1 MKSTVSPIS
10 DYLGALHKLLQ
21 SNTDGDV
28 ATYIPE
34 LGQADPATFG
44 ICIATV
50 DGQVYTAGDVDNRF
64 TIQSMSKP
72 FNYGYA
78 LQRHGKDQVMKKV
91 GVEPTGESFNSIVL
105 DELTNRPYN
114 PMVNAG
120 AIAIA
125 ELVDGDTPED
135 RLAGMMDWF
144 SRFAGRELDI
154 DDAVFRSEH
163 ATGHRNRAIAYMMLN
178 TGMLERDPE
187 DVLDLYFRQCSISVD
202 CRDMAVMAAT
212 LATQGVNPLTGDRV
226 LSPDNVRDVL
236 TVMSTCGM
244 YDYAG
249 QWAFDVGVPA
259 KSGVSGGIIAVIPG
273 QLGVA
278 VYSPPLDRVGNSV
291 RGVEACKKL
300 SHDFSLH
307 VFDGRTDV
315 HTVIRRQ
322 YSAAA
327 VPSKRVRSKTE
338 REFLAAQSDRLIVL
352 EIQGA
357 LFFGSAENFLRR
369 LSEIAKPEAT
379 VIVDMKRA
387 AYADRTAI
395 ELICQTAEVLAGKGC
410 NIVFTELSE
419 KTDLEGLRTALEA
432 RFHRSSR
439 VTLMDD
445 TDAAVEQFEEAI
457 LLHSDLRR
465 DDRIIPLHEIE
476 IFDGLAADDL
486 RRLSA
491 EVTTFQFNAGDKII
505 SEGDDA
511 RIFFVVGRGSVSVSV
526 NVDGRRARRIG
537 SVGQGGPFGE
547 MALLDG
553 GKRSADVIADV
564 PVICYG
570 FSVDRI
576 RELSVESPMIM
587 TTILG
592 NLVRIMSDRL
602 RLANDEIRA
611 LQ

>member
-1 MKSTVSPIS
+1 MTLAVSPIS
-10 DYLGALHKLLQ
+10 DYLKSLHASLQ
-21 SNTDGDV
+21 SNDDGEV

-34 LGQADPATFG
+34 LGLADPGSFG

-50 DGQVYTAGDVDNRF
+50 DGQVYTAGDVDRRF

-72 FNYGYA
+72 FIYGYA
-78 LQRHGKDQVMKKV
+78 LHTHGMETVLKRV

-105 DELTNRPYN
+105 DQVSNRPYN

-120 AIAIA
+120 AIAVTS
-125 ELVDGDTPED
+125 LVEGETAD
-135 RLAGMMDWF
+135 RRYDEMMRYF
-144 SRFAGRELDI
+144 GLFAGRDLDI
-154 DDAVFRSEH
+154 DESVFRSEH

-178 TGMLERDPE
+178 TGMLDRDPE
-187 DVLDLYFRQCSISVD
+187 DVLELYFKQCSISVD

-212 LATQGVNPLTGDRV
+212 LAAQGTNPVTGETV
-226 LSPDNVRDVL
+226 LEPDHVRDVL

-259 KSGVSGGIIAVIPG
+259 KSGVSGGVIAVIPG
-273 QLGVA
+273 QLGIA

-291 RGVEACKKL
+291 RGVEACKKI

-315 HTVIRRQ
+315 HSVIRRE
-322 YSAAA
+322 YTAAD
-327 VPSKRVRSKTE
+327 VPSKRVRSMWE
-338 REFLAAQSDRLIVL
+338 RDMLADHGKRLSVM

-357 LFFGSAENFLRR
+357 LFFGSAEKFLRR
-369 LSEIAKPEAT
+369 LTEIAREGRT
-379 VIVDMKRA
+379 VIVDFKRA

-395 ELICQTAEVLAGKGC
+395 ELICQTALVLSSGDC
-410 NIVFTELSE
+410 TIVFTELSGKE
-419 KTDLEGLRTALEA
+419 ELQGLKSALEERVGSSPRVRLVSDTDLAIELFEDEILAE
-432 RFHRSSR
+432 
-439 VTLMDD
+439 
-445 TDAAVEQFEEAI
+445 TDFS
-457 LLHSDLRR
+457 LY
-465 DDRIIPLHEIE
+465 DRILPLAEID
-476 IFDGLAADDL
+476 IFDGLSKDDL
-486 RRLSA
+486 QRLSGVA
-491 EVTTFQFNAGDKII
+491 TTFQYAAGDKII

-511 RIFFVVGRGSVSVSV
+511 RVFFVVARGSVSVSV
-526 NVDGRRARRIG
+526 TVDGSRTRRIG
-537 SVGQGGPFGE
+537 SVGQGAPFGE

-564 PVICYG
+564 PVICYL
-570 FSVDRI
+570 FSVERL
-576 RELSVESPMIM
+576 REMSDEAPAILP
-587 TTILG
+587 TILG
-592 NLVRIMSDRL
+592 NLVRILSDRL

>member
-1 MKSTVSPIS
+1 MKSAVSPIS
-10 DYLGALHKLLQ
+10 DYLESLHTLLQ
-21 SNTDGDV
+21 SNTNGNV

-34 LGQADPATFG
+34 LGVADPSTFG

-50 DGQVYTAGDVDNRF
+50 DGQIYAAGDVDARF

-78 LQRHGKDQVMKKV
+78 LQRHGQERVLRKV

-105 DELTNRPYN
+105 DELTNRPFN

-120 AIAIA
+120 AIAMA
-125 ELVDGDTPED
+125 ELVEGDGPEQ
-135 RLAGMMDWF
+135 RLGEMMDWF
-144 SRFAGRELDI
+144 GRFAGRTLDI
-154 DDAVFRSEH
+154 DEAVYRSEH

-178 TGMLERDPE
+178 SGMLERNPE
-187 DVLDLYFRQCSISVD
+187 EVLDLYFRQCSISVD

-212 LATQGVNPLTGDRV
+212 LAAQGVNPVTGDHV
-226 LSPDNVRDVL
+226 LAPENVRDVL
-236 TVMSTCGM
+236 TLMSTCGM

-249 QWAFDVGVPA
+249 QWAFEVGVPA
-259 KSGVSGGIIAVIPG
+259 KSGVSGGVIAVIPG
-273 QLGVA
+273 QLGIA

-291 RGVEACKKL
+291 RGVEACKQL
-300 SHDFSLH
+300 SRDFSLH

-315 HTVIRRQ
+315 QSVIRRQ
-322 YSAAA
+322 YTSAV
-327 VPSKRVRSKTE
+327 VPSKRVRSTRE
-338 REFLAAQSDRLIVL
+338 REWLANHSGSLTVL

-369 LSEIAKPEAT
+369 LSEISEPGRT

-387 AYADRTAI
+387 AYADRTAVD
-395 ELICQTAEVLAGKGC
+395 LICQTTRALAAKGC
-410 NIVFTELSE
+410 KIVYTELSQKGE
-419 KTDLEGLRTALEA
+419 LDALRFALETRLA
-432 RFHRSSR
+432 DTTGFHL
-439 VTLMDD
+439 VDD
-445 TDAAVEQFEEAI
+445 TDRAIEQFEEDI
-457 LLHSDLRR
+457 LLQSELRR
-465 DDRIIPLHEIE
+465 SDRILPLDEIE
-476 IFDGLAADDL
+476 IFQGLGRADLKQLAAT
-486 RRLSA
+486 
-491 EVTTFQFNAGDKII
+491 VTTFQFEAGDKII
-505 SEGDDA
+505 REGDEA
-511 RIFFVVGRGSVSVSV
+511 HIFFVVARGSVSISV
-526 NVDGRRARRIG
+526 TLDGRRPRRIG

-553 GKRSADVIADV
+553 GRRSADVIADV
-564 PVICYG
+564 SVICYG
-570 FSVDRI
+570 FSVNRI
-576 RELSVESPMIM
+576 RELSEQSPAIL